1 MSVIANMQFKLTSCI
16 ISNAPSKTTFTVK
29 LANIINPTSTK
40 PTSSLSI
47 STYYNNLL
55 MEYMNSTLGVTLT
68 TATSLL
74 GSSIAVTNSNV
85 NSITTYTFS
94 LNFSQS
100 YTSGSRIIV
109 TFPSLVTFNNGF
121 SCSSS
126 TPGVSISCVQSTST
140 VLLVI
145 MNGIVPSSTA
155 WAITNIQNSWYALT
169 STFSFD
175 TTTSDT
181 TYYYM

>member
-1 MSVIANMQFKLTSCI
+1 MSNG
-16 ISNAPSKTTFTVK
+16 
-29 LANIINPTSTK
+29 
-40 PTSSLSI
+40 
-47 STYYNNLL
+47 LL
-55 MEYMNSTLGVTLT
+55 VTLT
-68 TATSLL
+68 TQAALL
-74 GSSIAVTNSNV
+74 SASVSALNPNV

-94 LNFSQS
+94 LSFSQQ

-109 TFPSLVTFNNGF
+109 TFPSLITYNPGF

-126 TPGVSISCVQSTST
+126 ISGVSVSCIQSTAT

-145 MNGIVPSSTA
+145 MNGAGTLPSSITWTVTNVQNA
-155 WAITNIQNSWYALT
+155 WYGLT
-169 STFSFD
+169 STFNFD

>member
-1 MSVIANMQFKLTSCI
+1 MSNG
-16 ISNAPSKTTFTVK
+16 
-29 LANIINPTSTK
+29 
-40 PTSSLSI
+40 
-47 STYYNNLL
+47 LL
-55 MEYMNSTLGVTLT
+55 VTLT
-68 TATSLL
+68 TQAALL
-74 GSSIAVTNSNV
+74 SASVSALNPNV

-94 LNFSQS
+94 LSFSQQ

-109 TFPSLVTFNNGF
+109 TFPSLITYNPGF

-126 TPGVSISCVQSTST
+126 TLGVSVSCIQSTAT

-145 MNGIVPSSTA
+145 MNGAGTLPSSITWTVTNVQNA
-155 WAITNIQNSWYALT
+155 WYGLT
-169 STFSFD
+169 STFNFD